1 MKKKFGLW
9 KWFMVACAAIFCLG
23 IAVSG
28 KGAYAAE
35 YEYGSVDKDGFLI
48 RDGVVEKYLG
58 TDTEIVIPNGVTAIG
73 AHAFDECQSHVAV
86 RISASVTDIDENAF
100 SDWTVW
106 LITVDDDNT
115 NFSSYDGILYNRNKS
130 KLLRCPE
137 GKPGTVIIPN
147 GVGTIGDHAFSHC
160 EDLLDIYIPESVA
173 NIGDNAFINC
183 SMMNVTISEGV
194 ESIGRCAF
202 MNCGNLAD
210 IAIPNSVIHIGES
223 AFSMCSNLS
232 EVYIP
237 GNLTGIENRM
247 FQDCN
252 SLTSII
258 IPEGVTTIGDFA
270 FGGCSR
276 LNTITFPESVLGIG
290 TGAFQDCGSLANIT
304 IPGSVAEIGFSA
316 FQDCSSLTGIEIPA
330 GVTRIGTRVFSGC
343 SRLAD
348 VSLPESVT
356 SICDFAFYK
365 CGSLKSITLPNKLT
379 DIARSAFSDCASLT
393 NVSIPD
399 GMTKIGDSAFKNC
412 NLTDVAVPNSVTEI
426 GYRALGYKS
435 GKNEDGGKWEKK
447 IPGFVI
453 YGESGSAAETYAKEN
468 GFAFNLDDNNPG
480 DTTNNSPNPGDNNP
494 GNTTINKPNPGDT
507 EPKNP
512 ESQNP
517 EPQNPSTV
525 KVKEIKLSGLSH
537 KIAVGKKIILQA
549 TVTPSNAANKSV
561 IWKSSNTKY
570 AAVNSK
576 GIVTIKKTGAGKTV
590 TITATAID
598 GSGKKAS
605 YKIKCMK
612 NAVKK
617 VAISGQKRRSMKP
630 GKSTKFKAKVTAS
643 SGANKTLRW
652 TSSNSKYA
660 SVTSKGKVTAKKAGK
675 GRTVRIT
682 AIATDG
688 SGKKASVKIKIK

>member
-1 MKKKFGLW
+1 
-9 KWFMVACAAIFCLG
+9 MVACTAIFCLG
-23 IAVSG
+23 IAVGG

-35 YEYGSVDKDGFLI
+35 YEYGNTDKDGFLI
-48 RDGVVEKYLG
+48 RDGILEKYLG
-58 TDTEIVIPNGVTAIG
+58 TDTEIEIPNRVTAIG
-73 AHAFDECQSHVAV
+73 AHAFDECQSRIIV
-86 RISASVTDIDENAF
+86 RIPASVTDIDENAF

-106 LITVDDDNT
+106 FIVVDDDNT
-115 NFSSYDGILYNRNKS
+115 NFSSYDGILYNRDRS

-147 GVGTIGDHAFSHC
+147 GVGAIGDHAFSRC
-160 EDLLDIYIPESVA
+160 EDLLDIYIPESVVS
-173 NIGDNAFINC
+173 IGDFAFVNC
-183 SMMNVTISEGV
+183 SNMMNVTISEGV
-194 ESIGRCAF
+194 ESIGKYAF
-202 MNCGNLAD
+202 AYCENLAN

-223 AFSMCSNLS
+223 AFCTCSSLS
-232 EVYIP
+232 EVYLSE
-237 GNLTGIENRM
+237 NLTDIEDRM

-258 IPEGVTTIGDFA
+258 IPEGVTTIGHFA
-270 FGGCSR
+270 FDGCSR
-276 LNTITFPESVLGIG
+276 LETIMLPESVLGIG

-304 IPGSVAEIGFSA
+304 IPGSVVEIGIGA
-316 FQDCSSLTGIEIPA
+316 FKDCSSLTGITIPA
-330 GVTRIGTRVFSGC
+330 GVTRINSFVFSGC
-343 SRLAD
+343 SRLID
-348 VSLPESVT
+348 VSIAESVEN
-356 SICDFAFYK
+356 IWDCAFSK
-365 CGSLKSITLPNKLT
+365 CGSLKSITLPNNLT
-379 DIARSAFSDCASLT
+379 GIARYAFADCASLA

-399 GMTKIGDSAFKNC
+399 GVTKIGDSAFENC
-412 NLTDVAVPNSVTEI
+412 NLTDVTVPGSVTEI
-426 GYRALGYKS
+426 GRLALGYKS
-435 GKNEDGGKWEKK
+435 GKDEKGERWEKK
-447 IPGFVI
+447 IPGFAI

-468 GFAFNLDDNNPG
+468 GFAFNLDDDNNPG
-480 DTTNNSPNPGDNNP
+480 DTTNNNPNPGDNNP

-537 KIAVGKKIILQA
+537 KIAVGKKITLQA

-561 IWKSSNTKY
+561 IWKSSNTRY

-576 GIVTIKKTGAGKTV
+576 GVVTIKKAGAGKTV
-590 TITATAID
+590 TITAIAID
-598 GSGKKAS
+598 GSGEKAS

-612 NAVKK
+612 GVVKK

-630 GKSTKFKAKVTAS
+630 GKSTKLKAKVTAS

>member
-348 VSLPESVT
+348 VSLPDSVT

-453 YGESGSAAETYAKEN
+453 YGESGSAAEIYAKEN

-537 KIAVGKKIILQA
+537 KIAVGKKITLQA

-576 GIVTIKKTGAGKTV
+576 GVVTIKKAGAGKTV
-590 TITATAID
+590 TITAIAID
-598 GSGKKAS
+598 GNGEKAS

-612 NAVKK
+612 GVVKK

-660 SVTSKGKVTAKKAGK
+660 SVTSKGKVTVKKAGK

>member
-1 MKKKFGLW
+1 
-9 KWFMVACAAIFCLG
+9 MVACTAIFCLG

-348 VSLPESVT
+348 VSLPESVA

-447 IPGFVI
+447 VPGFVI

-517 EPQNPSTV
+517 EPQNSSTV

>member
-1 MKKKFGLW
+1 
-9 KWFMVACAAIFCLG
+9 MVACAVIFCLG

-35 YEYGSVDKDGFLI
+35 YEYGNADKDGFLI
-48 RDGVVEKYLG
+48 QDGILEKYLG
-58 TDTEIVIPNGVTAIG
+58 TDTEIVVPNGVTAIG

-115 NFSSYDGILYNRNKS
+115 NFSSYDGILYNRDRS

-137 GKPGTVIIPN
+137 GKLGTVIIPN
-147 GVGTIGDHAFSHC
+147 GVGTIGDYAFSHC

-183 SMMNVTISEGV
+183 SMMNVTISKGV

-202 MNCGNLAD
+202 MGCGNLAN

-223 AFSMCSNLS
+223 AFSMCSSLS

-237 GNLTGIENRM
+237 GNLTGIEDRM

-276 LNTITFPESVLGIG
+276 LETITLPESVLGIG
-290 TGAFQDCGSLANIT
+290 TSAFQDCGSLANIT
-304 IPGSVAEIGFSA
+304 IPGSVTEIGFGA
-316 FQDCSSLTGIEIPA
+316 FQDCSTLTGIEIPA
-330 GVTRIGTRVFSGC
+330 AVTRIGARVFSGC
-343 SRLAD
+343 CRLAD
-348 VSLPESVT
+348 VSLPESVE

-379 DIARSAFSDCASLT
+379 DIARFAFSDCASLT

-399 GMTKIGDSAFKNC
+399 GVTKIGDSAFKNC

-426 GYRALGYKS
+426 GCRALGYKS
-435 GKNEDGGKWEKK
+435 GKNEDGGRWEKK
-447 IPGFVI
+447 IPGFAI

-468 GFAFNLDDNNPG
+468 GFALNLDDNNPG
-480 DTTNNSPNPGDNNP
+480 DTTNNNPNPGDNNP

-537 KIAVGKKIILQA
+537 KIAVGKKITLQA

-576 GIVTIKKTGAGKTV
+576 GVVTIKKAGAGKTV
-590 TITATAID
+590 TITAIAID
-598 GSGKKAS
+598 GNGEKAS

-612 NAVKK
+612 GVVKK

-630 GKSTKFKAKVTAS
+630 GKSTKLKAKVTAS

-660 SVTSKGKVTAKKAGK
+660 SVTSKGKVTVKKAGK